1 MKKQNS
7 DYKKYIGGKI
17 KLARNNANLTQEE
30 LAEELSLCTEHI
42 SKLERGI
49 SYGSIDTLIDIC
61 RTLNIT
67 PNYLLEDLISNDS
80 NDFKYELDKDF
91 IINYSKLDSHDKKTI
106 NILTKALVKQKEKE
120 MRQ

>member
-7 DYKKYIGGKI
+7 DYKKYIGEKI

-49 SYGSIDTLIDIC
+49 SYGSIDTIIDIC

-67 PNYLLEDLISNDS
+67 PNYLLKDLIDNKSNS
-80 NDFKYELDKDF
+80 FEYELDKDF
-91 IINYSKLDSHDKKTI
+91 ITNYLKLDPHDKQTI
-106 NILTKALVKQKEKE
+106 KMLTKILAKQQT
-120 MRQ
+120 MTQ